1 MATTRTRAPRPTH
14 LYTINKDTTTL
25 NSLTAHLSHRTITNL
40 SKAMVHRNT
49 VSQVYQAA
57 LVKETVVLVRL
68 WSEEQVAPIL
78 ETSLVVARLV
88 L

>member
-1 MATTRTRAPRPTH
+1 
-14 LYTINKDTTTL
+14 
-25 NSLTAHLSHRTITNL
+25 
-40 SKAMVHRNT
+40 MVHRNT